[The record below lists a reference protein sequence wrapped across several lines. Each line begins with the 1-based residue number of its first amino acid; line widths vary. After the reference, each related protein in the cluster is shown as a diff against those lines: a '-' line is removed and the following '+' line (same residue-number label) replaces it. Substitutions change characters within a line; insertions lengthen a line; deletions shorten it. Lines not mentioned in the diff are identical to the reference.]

1 MVAAEEL
8 SDDDRLPCWKA
19 WVLIAA
25 LCLAFWVV
33 VVALALAVAR

>member
-1 MVAAEEL
+1 MIAAEEL
-8 SDDDRLPCWKA
+8 SDDRLPCWQA

-25 LCLAFWVV
+25 LSLALWVI